1 MCVGF
6 ALSCGGSLAKSMR
19 SVFHIFALIGLL
31 FARWLALPALV
42 SAEQGGPVLDNRFI
56 LETVKSVGDT
66 IHEQYFDV
74 NVAADV
80 KRVLKLRLAEGRY
93 ASATTHE
100 TVASM
105 LTEDLFELTHDKH
118 LAVAVA
124 RNKPTGAAAG
134 NEADDSRTTIARR
147 TNFGVQRVEILAG
160 NVGYLNLTAF
170 YRPDEAR
177 DAISAAM
184 RTLRH
189 ADALILDVRNH
200 GGGSPD
206 TAALVASYFF
216 TEKRMPLFEIVPRS
230 GKKRVYETESSDL
243 PERNGTR
250 SMYVLTSA
258 RTFSAGEGIAFLLQE
273 RKRAEVIGETT
284 AGAANPG
291 RPYRVN
297 DHFEVTVP
305 NGKLRTAVGGTNWE
319 GTGVV
324 PEAKVAAAEALRTA
338 HLRALGRLIQQ
349 TKAGTWRD
357 DLQRQ
362 LHVLQSAS

>member
-1 MCVGF
+1 
-6 ALSCGGSLAKSMR
+6 
-19 SVFHIFALIGLL
+19 
-31 FARWLALPALV
+31 
-42 SAEQGGPVLDNRFI
+42 
-56 LETVKSVGDT
+56 
-66 IHEQYFDV
+66 
-74 NVAADV
+74 
-80 KRVLKLRLAEGRY
+80 
-93 ASATTHE
+93 
-100 TVASM
+100 
-105 LTEDLFELTHDKH
+105 
-118 LAVAVA
+118 
-124 RNKPTGAAAG
+124 
-134 NEADDSRTTIARR
+134 
-147 TNFGVQRVEILAG
+147 
-160 NVGYLNLTAF
+160 
-170 YRPDEAR
+170 
-177 DAISAAM
+177 
-184 RTLRH
+184 
-189 ADALILDVRNH
+189 
-200 GGGSPD
+200 
-206 TAALVASYFF
+206 
-216 TEKRMPLFEIVPRS
+216 
-230 GKKRVYETESSDL
+230 
-243 PERNGTR
+243 
-250 SMYVLTSA
+250 MYVLTSA